1 MAKRKLSER
10 QKQYIK
16 DNIKIKS
23 IDELA
28 RHLNVTSK
36 EIEQVVESS
45 KKIEQE
51 SKPVELPE
59 IPKINIPSWVTYVL
73 LVVGFIGL
81 FLFGFHFRMYP
92 DAKQDFYLLDY
103 DYAFH
108 LSMTRDVIENGRIP
122 ETDHKAW
129 YPDGKPVREL
139 LPVILY
145 YLGAGFY
152 PIYNIFFD
160 GTLQDSLVLFY
171 GILGSL
177 TFIPIFF
184 IVYIFTRKKH
194 IAFIGGALAA
204 LMPSHLVRTF
214 CTRYRY
220 EGPGVLFLLI
230 NMVFFLLALNSK
242 TKKKFYTYS
251 IISALFMIL
260 SVGTWRV
267 SLLFPALYCITFIFL
282 VIIRRTNARLMGAF
296 AIQCIGVTLCFF
308 GYEFLSSQH
317 YVFSHNAL
325 LVISLGLLAMGTKW
339 WKHELEDSVKVDPL
353 LFFIPFFIMLIVPM
367 FKLSSGYESFLNIL
381 WLKLRFSFGHPRVS
395 GIQNILFLNTAEL
408 TSSSVWKMFKWDMC
422 SWSAVLIF
430 LYPISLIF
438 FRKKKEKFHVGEILI
453 SVFFFTIF
461 FLTLLFYRNKVL
473 LALFLGV
480 TGALAVDRTVWFM
493 KKQTFRDSGLPL
505 IYIAVAV
512 ILAGT
517 AWRTGTY
524 ITKLRV
530 EMRPYL
536 QEAIL
541 KFQEIKK
548 DKLPVLSYWSYGY
561 VIQEYLDSPTYLDGL
576 LESPKVHERLVKMSR
591 LLFQKD
597 EKTFYDFCKEYK
609 MEYFF
614 VDKWYTRSQLYALY
628 AEYPY
633 REFFKEKGQPTE
645 FGKKIIR
652 SRLIYFPQSLKKF
665 KLIYKNPR
673 FNVYKI
679 L

>member
-1 MAKRKLSER
+1 MPKRKLSER
-10 QKQYIK
+10 QKQYIL
-16 DNIKIKS
+16 DNINNKS
-23 IDELA
+23 VDDLA
-28 RHLNVTSK
+28 KHLNVTGK
-36 EIEQVVESS
+36 EVEQVVESAKNS
-45 KKIEQE
+45 KKDTP
-51 SKPVELPE
+51 PVELPA
-59 IPKINIPSWVTYVL
+59 IPKINIPSWLTYVL
-73 LVVGFIGL
+73 LGIGFIGL

-92 DAKQDFYLLDY
+92 DTKQDFYLLDY

-108 LSMTRDVIENGRIP
+108 LSMTREVIENGRIP
-122 ETDHKAW
+122 EIDPKAW

-152 PIYNIFFD
+152 PIYNMFFD

-177 TFIPIFF
+177 TFIPIFLIVF
-184 IVYIFTRKKH
+184 ILTRKKH
-194 IAFIGGALAA
+194 IAFIGAALAA

-308 GYEFLSSQH
+308 WYEFLSSQH
-317 YVFSHNAL
+317 YAFSHNAL

-339 WKHELEDSVKVDPL
+339 WKHELEDKVKVDPL

-438 FRKKKEKFHVGEILI
+438 FRKKKEQFHIGEILI

-473 LALFLGV
+473 LALFLGI
-480 TGALAVDRTVWFM
+480 TGALAIDRTIWFM
-493 KKQTFRDSGLPL
+493 KKQTFRDSGLPI
-505 IYIAVAV
+505 IYIAVTV

-524 ITKLRV
+524 INKLRV

-576 LESPKVHERLVKMSR
+576 LESPKVHERLVKMSQ

-597 EKTFYDFCKEYK
+597 EQTFYDFCKEYK

-614 VDKWYTRSQLYALY
+614 VDKWHTRSQLYSLY

-633 REFFKEKGQPTE
+633 RKFFKDKGQPTE
-645 FGKKIIR
+645 FGKDIIR
-652 SRLIYFPQSLKKF
+652 SRLIYFPHTLKKF
-665 KLIYKNPR
+665 KLIYKNQR
-673 FNVYKI
+673 FNVYRI

>member
-10 QKQYIK
+10 QKQYII
-16 DNIKIKS
+16 DNIETKS
-23 IDELA
+23 ISDLSK
-28 RHLNVTSK
+28 HLNISSK
-36 EIEQVVESS
+36 EVEEVISEFKS
-45 KKIEQE
+45 RKKETP
-51 SKPVELPE
+51 SVELPE
-59 IPKINIPSWVTYVL
+59 IPKIKISPLWANIL
-73 LVVGFIGL
+73 LAVGFIGL
-81 FLFGFHFRMYP
+81 FIFGFYFRMYP
-92 DAKQDFYLLDY
+92 DIKQDFYLLDY

-108 LSMTRDVIENGRIP
+108 LSMTREVIEHGKIP
-122 ETDHKAW
+122 ETDPKAW

-152 PIYNIFFD
+152 PIFKIFSD
-160 GTLQDSLVLFY
+160 GSLQDSLVVFY

-184 IVYIFTRKKH
+184 IVYILTRKKH
-194 IAFIGGALAA
+194 IAFIGSALAA

-251 IISALFMIL
+251 ILSALFMIL

-267 SLLFPALYCITFIFL
+267 SLLFPALYCITFILL

-308 GYEFLSSQH
+308 WYTFLNSQH
-317 YVFSHNAL
+317 YAFSHNAL
-325 LVISLGLLAMGTKW
+325 LVISLGLLAMGTRW
-339 WKHELEDSVKVDPL
+339 WKHDLEDSVKVDPL
-353 LFFIPFFIMLIVPM
+353 LFFIPFFILLIVPM

-381 WLKLRFSFGHPRVS
+381 WLKLRFSFGHPRIT

-422 SWSAVLIF
+422 SWSAVLVF

-438 FRKKKEKFHVGEILI
+438 FRKKGEKFHIGEILI
-453 SVFFFTIF
+453 AVFFFTIF

-473 LALFLGV
+473 LALFLGI
-480 TGALAVDRTVWFM
+480 TGALAIDRTVWFM
-493 KKQTFRDSGLPL
+493 KRQTFRDSGLPL
-505 IYIAVAV
+505 IYIAVVV

-517 AWRTGTY
+517 AWRAATY
-524 ITKLRV
+524 VKKLRV

-536 QEAIL
+536 QEAIVD
-541 KFQEIKK
+541 FQKIKK
-548 DKLPVLSYWSYGY
+548 DKLPVMSYWSYGY

-576 LESPKVHERLVKMSR
+576 LESPKVHERLVKMSQ

-597 EKTFYDFCKEYK
+597 EQTFYDFCKEYK

-614 VDKWYTRSQLYALY
+614 VDKWYTRTQLYALY

-633 REFFKEKGQPTE
+633 GRYFKAKGEPTD
-645 FGKKIIR
+645 FGKDTIR
-652 SRLIYFPQSLKKF
+652 SRLIYFPQTLKKF
-665 KLIYKNPR
+665 KLIYKNQR
-673 FNVYKI
+673 FNIYKI

>member
-1 MAKRKLSER
+1 MAKRQISER
-10 QKQYIK
+10 QKKYII
-16 DNIKIKS
+16 DNIRNKS

-28 RHLNVTSK
+28 KHLNVSVR
-36 EIEQVVESS
+36 EVENVL
-45 KKIEQE
+45 E
-51 SKPVELPE
+51 SEKFNSQPQNQVELPQ
-59 IPKINIPSWVTYVL
+59 IHKINLPPLWVNIL
-73 LVVGFIGL
+73 LGIGFIAL
-81 FLFGFHFRMYP
+81 FLFGFYFRMYP
-92 DAKQDFYLLDY
+92 DTKQDFYLLDY

-108 LSMTRDVIENGRIP
+108 LSMTRDVIEHGKIP
-122 ETDHKAW
+122 EIDHKAW

-152 PIYNIFFD
+152 SVYKFFFN
-160 GTLQDSLVLFY
+160 GSLQDSLVLFY
-171 GILGSL
+171 AILGSL
-177 TFIPIFF
+177 TFLPIFF
-184 IVYIFTRKKH
+184 IVKILTRKKH
-194 IAFIGGALAA
+194 IAFIGAALAA
-204 LMPSHLVRTF
+204 LMPAHLVRTF

-242 TKKKFYTYS
+242 TKKKFYIYS
-251 IISALFMIL
+251 ILSALFMIL

-267 SLLFPALYCITFIFL
+267 SLLFPALYCITFLFL
-282 VIIRRTNARLMGAF
+282 VIIKRTNARLMGAF

-308 GYEFLSSQH
+308 GYRFLISQH

-325 LVISLGLLAMGTKW
+325 LVISLGLLVMCSKW
-339 WKHELEDSVKVDPL
+339 WKHKLEDSVEIDPL
-353 LFFIPFFIMLIVPM
+353 LFFIPFFMLLIIPM
-367 FKLSSGYESFLNIL
+367 FKLSSGYESFLHIL
-381 WLKLRFSFGHPRVS
+381 WLKLRFTFGHPRVT

-408 TSSSVWKMFKWDMC
+408 TSSSIWKMFKWDMC
-422 SWSAVLIF
+422 SWSAVFIF
-430 LYPISLIF
+430 WYPISLIF
-438 FRKKKEKFHVGEILI
+438 FRKKKEKFHIGEILI
-453 SVFFFTIF
+453 CVFFVTIF

-473 LALFLGV
+473 LSLFLGI
-480 TGALAVDRTVWFM
+480 TGALSIDRTVWFM
-493 KKQTFRDSGLPL
+493 KRQIFRDSAVPL
-505 IYIAVAV
+505 VYIAVIV
-512 ILAGT
+512 ILCGT
-517 AWRTGTY
+517 AWRTSTY
-524 ITKLRV
+524 VKKLRV

-541 KFQEIKK
+541 DFQKIKK

-576 LESPKVHERLVKMSR
+576 LESPTVHERLVKMSR

-597 EKTFYDFCKEYK
+597 ENLFYKFCEQYEMK
-609 MEYFF
+609 YFF

-633 REFFKEKGQPTE
+633 RRFFAQKGKPTE
-645 FGKKIIR
+645 FGKDIIR
-652 SRLIYFPQSLKKF
+652 SRLIYFPQTLKKF

-673 FNVYKI
+673 FNIYKI